1 MKGRALKGGVI
12 ATAVL
17 LACVS
22 VPAQAAMQCWNE
34 TQAAAAQIRD
44 LQSRLMVATMRC
56 RAMGIN
62 ITNAYNRFVVA
73 NRSTIQGANGILR
86 GQFRSGY
93 GIEGER
99 HYDRFATALAN
110 AYGGD
115 ETDPWTCAEAEDMA
129 FEAADARGDIG
140 RLLHL
145 ADRLGPPPRLP
156 GGRCGISFAEVTPRT
171 EGAATIAQA
180 EAQPLPVAAFDGA
193 QATPLPRDPL
203 DEIDE
208 IPAPS
213 VSDEGNAPPV
223 RSSPPRPA
231 KPAPVAKITPGA

>member
-1 MKGRALKGGVI
+1 MKRRAFKGGVI

-62 ITNAYNRFVVA
+62 ITYAYNRFVVA

-86 GQFRSGY
+86 GQFRLGY
-93 GIEGER
+93 GIDGEH

-129 FEAADARGDIG
+129 YEAADARGDIG

-156 GGRCGISFAEVTPRT
+156 GGRCGISFDELTPRT
-171 EGAATIAQA
+171 EGVAEVAQVQAQPVPAAVIDRA
-180 EAQPLPVAAFDGA
+180 EAS
-193 QATPLPRDPL
+193 PLPRDPL

-213 VSDEGNAPPV
+213 DSGDERRAMDRPSAPLPV
-223 RSSPPRPA
+223 
-231 KPAPVAKITPGA
+231 KPAPASKVTTDA